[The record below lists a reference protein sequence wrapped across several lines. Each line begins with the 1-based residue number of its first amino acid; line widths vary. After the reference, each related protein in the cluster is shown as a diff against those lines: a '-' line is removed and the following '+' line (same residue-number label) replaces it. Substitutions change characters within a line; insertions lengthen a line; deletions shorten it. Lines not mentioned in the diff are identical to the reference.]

1 MPISKPVAGES
12 ILLLR
17 PQRWM
22 AWVSLTLG
30 LTLSVLG
37 WRAATEKT
45 LELANSRFLATAQE
59 IHQALQTR
67 VDAYSQA
74 LRGAQAYA
82 GSIGR
87 PDRLKFS
94 QLNAVLRLSDALP
107 GIAAF
112 SYLAAVPERE
122 RSAFELTLRK
132 EYPDFSIRPG
142 GAREEYVVVTTV
154 APETPHNLRAIGSD
168 SLASDVRREA
178 IFAARDSG
186 ETRISAKLN
195 LVMDPRDAPPAFLM
209 YQAVYRDGELP
220 ASLEDRRTRIAG
232 YFVGAFRVD
241 ALIAAVIGKGRRDVA
256 LRVYDGFDRRDE
268 NLFFASHPG
277 QSLVDTRH
285 SLSAV
290 IEIGGRSWLV
300 EYAALPEFSVD
311 SDSHDASLRLL
322 AAGIIVSLL
331 LASIVWSLASTREH
345 ALKLAR
351 DITRTLRENEGKL
364 RALFEQAPVG
374 IWLVDRSGRIID
386 CNEKFASYAGVE
398 RAQIVGFDMFGSARD
413 PSLNDGLRRAIAGE
427 MVRFESPYTS
437 TTGNRSS
444 VYSWHF
450 QPVMIEEETAFV
462 LGFVEDISARKLAEA
477 HIEHLAHHDTLTG
490 LANRSLLRDRLQQA
504 IAAAQRNSHKLA
516 LFFID
521 LDFFKHINDT
531 LGHSA
536 GDAMLIE
543 IAGRLRHRVRASD
556 TLARIGGD
564 EFVILLGNIESEEDC
579 MRVAESVIAA
589 ISEPITLDGHSFS
602 STASIGIAMWPTDG
616 DDSETLTRNADVA
629 MYHAKHSGRNNYQ
642 FFTADMNARV
652 QEMALLERSLRDAL
666 EAGEFRLH
674 YQAQVDGTSGR
685 LIGAEALLRWQH
697 PTMGLLTPPTFIEL
711 AEQRGLINP
720 IGDWV
725 LATACRQAAAWN
737 SGRETAFP
745 VSVNISPVQMRKGL
759 LRESVLRALHE
770 SGLPPALLTL
780 EITEGAVMDDIASA
794 ARLLDELNAIGV
806 QIEIDDFGTGHSS
819 LAYLKQL
826 PIQRLKVDRSFIR
839 DIPGDPDD
847 AAIVEA
853 IISLASSLKIGII
866 AEGVE
871 TDEQRDF
878 LLARG
883 CAAMQGYRFAR
894 PESPEL
900 FEARLLV

>member
-1 MPISKPVAGES
+1 M
-12 ILLLR
+12 
-17 PQRWM
+17 
-22 AWVSLTLG
+22 
-30 LTLSVLG
+30 
-37 WRAATEKT
+37 
-45 LELANSRFLATAQE
+45 
-59 IHQALQTR
+59 
-67 VDAYSQA
+67 
-74 LRGAQAYA
+74 
-82 GSIGR
+82 
-87 PDRLKFS
+87 
-94 QLNAVLRLSDALP
+94 
-107 GIAAF
+107 
-112 SYLAAVPERE
+112 
-122 RSAFELTLRK
+122 
-132 EYPDFSIRPG
+132 
-142 GAREEYVVVTTV
+142 
-154 APETPHNLRAIGSD
+154 
-168 SLASDVRREA
+168 
-178 IFAARDSG
+178 
-186 ETRISAKLN
+186 
-195 LVMDPRDAPPAFLM
+195 
-209 YQAVYRDGELP
+209 
-220 ASLEDRRTRIAG
+220 
-232 YFVGAFRVD
+232 
-241 ALIAAVIGKGRRDVA
+241 
-256 LRVYDGFDRRDE
+256 
-268 NLFFASHPG
+268 
-277 QSLVDTRH
+277 
-285 SLSAV
+285 
-290 IEIGGRSWLV
+290 
-300 EYAALPEFSVD
+300 
-311 SDSHDASLRLL
+311 
-322 AAGIIVSLL
+322 
-331 LASIVWSLASTREH
+331 
-345 ALKLAR
+345 
-351 DITRTLRENEGKL
+351 
-364 RALFEQAPVG
+364 
-374 IWLVDRSGRIID
+374 
-386 CNEKFASYAGVE
+386 
-398 RAQIVGFDMFGSARD
+398 
-413 PSLNDGLRRAIAGE
+413 
-427 MVRFESPYTS
+427 
-437 TTGNRSS
+437 
-444 VYSWHF
+444 
-450 QPVMIEEETAFV
+450 
-462 LGFVEDISARKLAEA
+462 
-477 HIEHLAHHDTLTG
+477 
-490 LANRSLLRDRLQQA
+490 QQA

-770 SGLPPALLTL
+770 SSLPPALLTL

>member
-1 MPISKPVAGES
+1 
-12 ILLLR
+12 
-17 PQRWM
+17 M
-22 AWVSLTLG
+22 ALALGSG
-30 LTLSVLG
+30 LTLLG
-37 WRAATEKT
+37 WHFAVDNAQHVAASRFEARSDELHTMLEARLAAFAQVLRGGQATLGQSGQPDRALLERLYQTLHVDEYPGLTGIVYIRHVPHASRAAVE
-45 LELANSRFLATAQE
+45 
-59 IHQALQTR
+59 
-67 VDAYSQA
+67 
-74 LRGAQAYA
+74 
-82 GSIGR
+82 
-87 PDRLKFS
+87 
-94 QLNAVLRLSDALP
+94 
-107 GIAAF
+107 
-112 SYLAAVPERE
+112 AAVRRDEPGFTIRPPGERE
-122 RSAFELTLRK
+122 QYA
-132 EYPDFSIRPG
+132 
-142 GAREEYVVVTTV
+142 VVTGV
-154 APETPHNLRAIGSD
+154 EPRTPSNLPVIGAD
-168 SLASDVRREA
+168 SWNNPPRRETL
-178 IFAARDSG
+178 IAARDSG
-186 ETRISAKLN
+186 QTRITPKLS
-195 LVMDPRDAPPAFLM
+195 LVIDDPAHPKPAFLM
-209 YQAVYRDGELP
+209 YQAVYRRGALP
-220 ASLEDRRTRIAG
+220 GLVDERRASLLGYVAAGVRIDTLMLG
-232 YFVGAFRVD
+232 TFGTMPQD
-241 ALIAAVIGKGRRDVA
+241 IALK
-256 LRVYDGFDRRDE
+256 LHDGFERSSDA
-268 NLFFASHPG
+268 LFFASHPETAFAVATHSRSRTLTVG
-277 QSLVDTRH
+277 GRTWLVDYA
-285 SLSAV
+285 SLPAFDAATTGQIASWRLLTGGLLVSALLFAV
-290 IEIGGRSWLV
+290 I
-300 EYAALPEFSVD
+300 
-311 SDSHDASLRLL
+311 
-322 AAGIIVSLL
+322 
-331 LASIVWSLASTREH
+331 WSLAGTQ
-345 ALKLAR
+345 AR
-351 DITRTLRENEGKL
+351 AEDMARRMTRTLRENEGKL

-386 CNEKFASYAGVE
+386 CNDKFATYAGAE
-398 RAQIVGFDMFGSARD
+398 RTQIIGFDMFDSARD
-413 PSLNDGLRRAIAGE
+413 PSLNDGLRRAIAGAT
-427 MVRFESPYTS
+427 VRFESPYTS

-504 IAAAQRNSHKLA
+504 IAAAERNSHKLA

-564 EFVILLGNIESEEDC
+564 EFVILLGNIESAEDC

-589 ISEPITLDGHSFS
+589 IAEPITLDGHSFS
-602 STASIGIAMWPTDG
+602 STASIGIAVWPTDG
-616 DDSETLTRNADVA
+616 NDSETLTRNADVA

-642 FFTADMNARV
+642 FFTADMNARA

-666 EAGEFRLH
+666 DAGEFRLH
-674 YQAQVDGTSGR
+674 YQAQVDGNSGR

-697 PTMGLLTPPTFIEL
+697 PSMGLLTPLTFIEL

-737 SGRETAFP
+737 ADRQAALP
-745 VSVNISPVQMRKGL
+745 VSVNISPVQMRRGH
-759 LRESVLRALHE
+759 LRESVLQALRE
-770 SGLPPALLTL
+770 SGLSPELLTL

-794 ARLLDELNAIGV
+794 ARLLDDLHTIGV

-883 CAAMQGYRFAR
+883 CSAMQGYRFAR
-894 PESPEL
+894 PESAEH
-900 FEARLLV
+900 FAARLPG